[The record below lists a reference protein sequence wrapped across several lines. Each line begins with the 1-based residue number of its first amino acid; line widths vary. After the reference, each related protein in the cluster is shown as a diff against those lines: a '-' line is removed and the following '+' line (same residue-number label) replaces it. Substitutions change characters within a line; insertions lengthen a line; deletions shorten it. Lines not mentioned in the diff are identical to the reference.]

1 MTNRQT
7 ERFPTSISHV
17 SMLKVKCAT
26 LPLERRRAAFSFGRE
41 PVGGNTTIVC
51 DAWPLQRQTHGYL
64 PSLRWYQIY
73 TAQDINPIAYLLDVI
88 FAPRPGFVPGPV
100 PLIRPASTY
109 LA

>member
-73 TAQDINPIAYLLDVI
+73 TAC
-88 FAPRPGFVPGPV
+88 
-100 PLIRPASTY
+100 
-109 LA
+109 